1 MNKLSSTTSWVVSF
15 PVTVTYEYLES
26 LGTILADG
34 PGLGQREVVGLLSVA
49 KQRLG
54 ARKTQRT
61 EVANET

>member
-15 PVTVTYEYLES
+15 PVTVTYLES